1 MIENLVVAAIVAAAV
16 AWLAR
21 SWIPAPL
28 RARLGLGPARGCGG
42 SNDGKKSA
50 CGKGDCGGCH

>member
-1 MIENLVVAAIVAAAV
+1 MIENLVVATIVAAAV

-21 SWIPAPL
+21 SWMPPAL
-28 RARLGLGPARGCGG
+28 RARLGLGSARTCGG
-42 SNDGKKSA
+42 ASDAGKSA

>member
-21 SWIPAPL
+21 SWMPASL
-28 RARLGLGPARGCGG
+28 RTRLGLGSPHGCGG
-42 SNDGKKSA
+42 GAPTKKSA